1 MLFSMTLPKQKFR
14 EIVYVALFAIDMG
27 NDSEDEVVKLIMDEL
42 KVTRKQGHEGY
53 RKALEISLLRDKL
66 DQYISEVATSY
77 DISRIPSAEKNVLR
91 MGVYDLIEVKE
102 IPPLVA
108 IAESIRLSRKFAT
121 PESASFVNAILDTLH
136 KKYGKE

>member
-42 KVTRKQGHEGY
+42 KVTKKQGHEGF
-53 RKALEISLLRDKL
+53 RKALEISQLKDKL

-91 MGVYDLIEVKE
+91 MGIYDLIEVKE

-108 IAESIRLSRKFAT
+108 IAESIRLSRKFAS